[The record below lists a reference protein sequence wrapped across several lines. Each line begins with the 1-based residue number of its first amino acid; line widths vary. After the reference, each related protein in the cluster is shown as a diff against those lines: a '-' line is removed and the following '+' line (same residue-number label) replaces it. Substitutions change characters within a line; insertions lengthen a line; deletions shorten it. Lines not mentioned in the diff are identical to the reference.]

1 MEAEGQQYFF
11 DWYKWDRQT
20 NRLRQCHSFCFI
32 IINIIHYGPNSLF
45 AFWLLVSS
53 VCSVFCH
60 PICSNKK
67 NVAPCCRFHLGYMSP
82 KCMSLLLDMS
92 HNHGK
97 KRLLFPWVVQSNE
110 CANVFNKDEEI
121 NSMKNFLFMQKITR
135 CDQWND
141 RRLFSHMLS
150 SRSRKSFVYVFF
162 NMCCKENAHFSL
174 SMNSNAKNLTMKT
187 PFECSGIWKQFL
199 LFFQNEK
206 CRFDQL
212 KSQLLCHN
220 SAFLGCFFF
229 RWAVHL
235 FFRMSN
241 IQIARHIARLCV
253 RQSILKDLIASRSIN
268 QHICYAILIHFL
280 VDRWQFTLKSISY
293 RSKLLFLACLLPCR
307 FA

>member
-82 KCMSLLLDMS
+82 KCMSLLFDMS

-174 SMNSNAKNLTMKT
+174 SNAVEFESNSCSFFKMK
-187 PFECSGIWKQFL
+187 S
-199 LFFQNEK
+199 
-206 CRFDQL
+206 
-212 KSQLLCHN
+212 
-220 SAFLGCFFF
+220 
-229 RWAVHL
+229 V
-235 FFRMSN
+235 
-241 IQIARHIARLCV
+241 
-253 RQSILKDLIASRSIN
+253 DLIS
-268 QHICYAILIHFL
+268 
-280 VDRWQFTLKSISY
+280 LKANFFVTFP
-293 RSKLLFLACLLPCR
+293 LFWVVFFSVGSTFVFPNV
-307 FA
+307 